1 MVVVVFTKAIEDGGC
16 ARGSGRN
23 RRRESGGGRVGER
36 TGRASTYPPIT
47 RSVINAPRYTFN
59 LNSTECRRS
68 LTCARFILGP
78 SPVAGVNL
86 AQNYGDGP
94 GRPC

>member
-1 MVVVVFTKAIEDGGC
+1 MVVLTKATEDGGDVP
-16 ARGSGRN
+16 
-23 RRRESGGGRVGER
+23 EV
-36 TGRASTYPPIT
+36 RAGIAAENPAAAASANEQAALQPTPPIT